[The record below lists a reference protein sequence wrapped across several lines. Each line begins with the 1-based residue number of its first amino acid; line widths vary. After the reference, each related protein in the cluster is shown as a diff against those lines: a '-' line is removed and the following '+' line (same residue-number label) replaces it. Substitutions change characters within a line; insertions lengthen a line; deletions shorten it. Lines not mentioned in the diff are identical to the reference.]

1 MSYLYNDGIPS
12 LSKNVENET
21 DEFDEDGDE
30 PPYKDEEEDEFSEDA
45 ELEEE

>member
-1 MSYLYNDGIPS
+1 MSYLYDDEIHS
-12 LSKNVENET
+12 LSKNAESET